1 MTAISRNKVKI
12 WIAPAGTACSTLV
25 DAAAT
30 SNTHL
35 GYLSGQ
41 IKSYSKSGGDSD
53 VESDP
58 VFGGFVDK
66 EKPTSQ
72 VELSFEIVP
81 ALEAALADIWDY
93 HTYTQ
98 ELVTGGKTVYTMA
111 SDNLDA
117 SAVAAS
123 DKVVVIQALNGTDY
137 KTVAVNN
144 AGVTVLDLE
153 HNADDNRTYNMTMK
167 FSPTNGSGVS
177 NFMTGKLAATAMP
190 AWTSLNNN

>member
-12 WIAPAGTACSTLV
+12 WIAPAGTAPSTLLDV
-25 DAAAT
+25 AAT

-35 GYLSGQ
+35 GFLSGQ

-58 VFGGFVDK
+58 VFGGYVDK

-72 VELSFEIVP
+72 VELAFEIVP
-81 ALEAALADIWDY
+81 ALEATLADVWDY
-93 HTYTQ
+93 HAYTQ
-98 ELVTGGKTVYTMA
+98 ETIGVKTVYTMA
-111 SDNLDA
+111 TDNLDA
-117 SAVAAS
+117 SAVAAG
-123 DKVVVIQALNGTDY
+123 DKVVVIQALTGTDY
-137 KTVAVNN
+137 KTLAVNN
-144 AGVTVLDLE
+144 AAVTVLDLE

-167 FSPTNGSGVS
+167 FSPTNGAGVS

-190 AWTSLNNN
+190 AWTTLNNN